1 MTDYEKSK
9 VRQALN
15 AVANAIREIEKRTNS
30 KILEDYYTA
39 TVSNREIAC
48 FVGYNGIDYDIPC
61 KLFIDIPQK
70 RIVIEVA
77 RALTI
82 DTNDYGMDI

>member
-1 MTDYEKSK
+1 MTDYEKGK
-9 VRQALN
+9 IRQTLDAI
-15 AVANAIREIEKRTNS
+15 ANAIREIEKQTNS
-30 KILEDYYTA
+30 KILGDYYTA
-39 TVSNREIAC
+39 TVANREIVC

-61 KLFIDIPQK
+61 TLFIDIPQK

-82 DTNDYGMDI
+82 DSNDYGMDI